1 MATSS
6 IFADFSIYDKEKAEA
21 FVDALDRSANGPKWE
36 PKGPVSRT
44 VTDPAEIRAIAKQIL
59 EKNA

>member
-21 FVDALDRSANGPKWE
+21 FAEALERSANGPKWE
-36 PKGPVSRT
+36 PVEPVPPLL
-44 VTDPAEIRAIAKQIL
+44 TDHDEIRRRFLKK
-59 EKNA
+59 EV